1 MPQYL
6 TQLLIQLIISMIALL
21 ALVLPTA
28 ICHVFEAVTNLMQKG
43 GKQGGFIKTTEI
55 TCK

>member
-6 TQLLIQLIISMIALL
+6 MQSLLQLCISLIALL

-28 ICHVFEAVTNLMQKG
+28 IYHVFEAVTNLMQKG
-43 GKQGGFIKTTEI
+43 GK
-55 TCK
+55 